1 MGVVLSASHALI
13 PLTNRKA
20 AEAEINIITQ
30 KIKIAKSPSYGI
42 FQCYVIVLGDRAPRE
57 LKISQNRNFL
67 PRFENDSENDCY
79 FARRADSGRVWIHD
93 IV

>member
-42 FQCYVIVLGDRAPRE
+42 FQGYVIAE
-57 LKISQNRNFL
+57 LKFGISELATHPLASIQR
-67 PRFENDSENDCY
+67 
-79 FARRADSGRVWIHD
+79 I
-93 IV
+93 